1 MNYINDMNNNS
12 PSLGILL
19 SQTLNELEQA
29 KIRELEAR
37 ANVDREK
44 IRSDRAELTEFVN
57 KIAYQITE
65 SVAAGKV
72 PKIKISTYDQYTWV
86 SNANNPRWG
95 RVEHRDIWDG
105 LVIWAKRHDLSITV
119 TDEWESGGGKSW
131 INIGALPT
139 THQS

>member
-37 ANVDREK
+37 ANADREK
-44 IRSDRAELTEFVN
+44 IRSERAELTEFVN

-65 SVAAGKV
+65 SVTAGKV